1 MNFNLVFLGAFIL
14 TIFIGLY
21 LNARADKRRSIFE
34 DDGVEH
40 EISNTM
46 I

>member
-21 LNARADKRRSIFE
+21 LNRKADKRKSWFDE
-34 DDGVEH
+34 SNDGT
-40 EISNTM
+40 EIENTR